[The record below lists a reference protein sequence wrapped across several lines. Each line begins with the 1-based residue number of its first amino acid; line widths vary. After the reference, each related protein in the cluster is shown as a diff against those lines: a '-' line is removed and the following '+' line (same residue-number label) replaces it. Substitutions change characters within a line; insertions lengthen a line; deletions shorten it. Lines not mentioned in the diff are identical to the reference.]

1 MNGKKRL
8 SEPFLFSLPPTAR
21 NREKRLFL
29 LLPPVRKSAPSSR
42 PLPDRNPFP
51 EDPFLRAGFLP
62 GWTGMEDSVSEA
74 GADTRAGKGS
84 RKWETSPFFFQLLKE
99 PLSRFGKAALRFFA
113 QLLAQAFCLAASSTA
128 TATATEAPTIGLLP
142 MPMRPIISTW
152 AGTEEE
158 PANWASECMRPM
170 VSVMP

>member
-42 PLPDRNPFP
+42 PLPGRNPFP

-62 GWTGMEDSVSEA
+62 GRTGMEDSVSEA
-74 GADTRAGKGS
+74 DADTRAGKGGH
-84 RKWETSPFFFQLLKE
+84 PLFFFQLLKE